1 MAMRWQRSGPSG
13 PGRFDFY
20 HRASMYALL
29 AAGPLLALLFARDG
43 QQVRIPAMAVFLLL
57 SVAQAGVCV
66 ALLRASLPRYLA
78 GGPRPS
84 RRLVATAITLTAA
97 GVLAGA
103 AAFPAFTRPPVGAFP
118 VSMLVAMLFGGV
130 LTVALTPLLS
140 LPALLALI
148 LAGAAAAS
156 AITASVGG
164 GGAHGQALVGSMFV
178 YAFGIGIAV
187 LTCRASAW
195 TLRTMWEL
203 DRSRTAHARLSV
215 AEERLRFARDLHD
228 VLGRNLALIAVKSEL
243 AGQLA
248 RRGDANAAEQML
260 EVRRVAHDSLR
271 EMRAVVSGYRVADLG
286 VELAGA
292 RDVLRSAGV
301 SCRIIGD
308 TAGLPPDVQAAL
320 GWVVREGT
328 TNIIRH
334 SDATACTIDLRVLD
348 SPGTARTVTLSMDND
363 RVRTLDA
370 GAGGNGLLGLGER
383 LARLG
388 GSITSEHHR
397 GGHFRLAATLPA
409 CGAAAPPPAPAQQGT
424 GGAAEQP
431 AL

>member
-29 AAGPLLALLFARDG
+29 AAGPVLALILARDG
-43 QQVRIPAMAVFLLL
+43 QQVRIPGMAVFLLL
-57 SVAQAGVCV
+57 SVVQAGVCV
-66 ALLRASLPRYLA
+66 ALLRASLSRYLA

-84 RRLVATAITLTAA
+84 RWLVATAIALTGA

-130 LTVALTPLLS
+130 LAVALTPLLS
-140 LPALLALI
+140 LPALLALV
-148 LAGAAAAS
+148 LVGAAAAS
-156 AITASVGG
+156 AMSASIGG
-164 GGAHGQALVGSMFV
+164 AGAHGQALVGSSWV
-178 YAFGIGIAV
+178 YAFVIGIAV

-195 TLRTMWEL
+195 TLRIMREL

-228 VLGRNLALIAVKSEL
+228 VLGRNLSLIAVKSEL

-271 EMRAVVSGYRVADLG
+271 EMRAVVSGYRAADLG
-286 VELAGA
+286 TELAGA
-292 RDVLRSAGV
+292 QDVLRSAGV

-308 TAGLPPDVQAAL
+308 AAGLPADVQEAL

-334 SDATACTIDLRVLD
+334 SDAAACTIGLSVLD

-363 RVRTLDA
+363 RVHTLDA
-370 GAGGNGLLGLGER
+370 GAEGHGLLGLGER

-388 GSITSEHHR
+388 GSITTGHPRS
-397 GGHFRLAATLPA
+397 GHFRLEASLPA
-409 CGAAAPPPAPAQQGT
+409 RSAAAPPAPAQHGT
-424 GGAAEQP
+424 GATTAKP
-431 AL
+431 TP